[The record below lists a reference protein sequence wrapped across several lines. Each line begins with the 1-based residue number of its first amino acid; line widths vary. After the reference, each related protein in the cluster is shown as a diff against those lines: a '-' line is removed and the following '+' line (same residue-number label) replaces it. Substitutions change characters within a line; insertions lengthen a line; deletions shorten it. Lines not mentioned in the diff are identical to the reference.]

1 MLYSITQRS
10 ISPASGRVATRAGK
24 TPSKG
29 VVPERGAERNPA
41 RSPVSRLVSVAS
53 GSPRSIPEWPRV
65 CARAGD
71 ISSPSLPD
79 HHAIAC
85 IVRNYRGKHRARSA
99 SQKVKMVFD
108 WRSQFHLKGRVSD
121 FPIRVFRFGFG
132 SEKIL
137 TTSFGFLPFSHK
149 KFPNIT

>member
-10 ISPASGRVATRAGK
+10 IRPASGRVATRATK
-24 TPSKG
+24 TPTKG
-29 VVPERGAERNPA
+29 VVVKRGAKRNPA

-53 GSPRSIPEWPRV
+53 GSPRSIPEWLRV

-79 HHAIAC
+79 YHAIAC

-108 WRSQFHLKGRVSD
+108 CRRQFHLKHRVSD
-121 FPIRVFRFGFG
+121 SPIRVFDFVFNSKKNISTSSRLH
-132 SEKIL
+132 L
-137 TTSFGFLPFSHK
+137 TLHK